1 MAKALAGGA
10 NFIHGILTGYEELVP
25 DDVLQSIFEHE
36 TQVRQEEHEVALAE
50 YEVDQ
55 EAYEDK
61 IADGEPATAP
71 VAPEQPQPVASI
83 ADLGLAESP
92 NFHAYFPGY
101 GIAMAQ
107 PLYEDSV
114 ASADGTPA
122 TVDPMSRDGSH
133 FLLWAAGPTVEGPTD
148 RKSGV
153 EG

>member
-1 MAKALAGGA
+1 MAKARAGGA

-61 IADGEPATAP
+61 IADGEPATAQ

-83 ADLGLAESP
+83 ADTGLAETY
-92 NFHAYFPGY
+92 NFNTYFPGY
-101 GIAMAQ
+101 GVATAQ
-107 PLYEDSV
+107 PLFEDS
-114 ASADGTPA
+114 GA
-122 TVDPMSRDGSH
+122 TQEEHTS
-133 FLLWAAGPTVEGPTD
+133 
-148 RKSGV
+148 
-153 EG
+153 